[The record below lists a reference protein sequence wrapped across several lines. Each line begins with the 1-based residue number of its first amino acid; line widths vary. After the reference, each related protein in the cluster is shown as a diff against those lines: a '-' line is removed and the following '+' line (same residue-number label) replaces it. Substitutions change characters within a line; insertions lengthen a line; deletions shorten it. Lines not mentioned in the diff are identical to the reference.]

1 MTLSNE
7 WTKELLMSK
16 GWEYPDS
23 SVMKTFQDQ
32 SSLTINDEAIGGWCP
47 VDCNTQF
54 KIFGGVMF
62 LLMILGSTGRIGK
75 LTQCGSSRIL
85 LSRFSEHSVEISC
98 FFYHSEST

>member
-1 MTLSNE
+1 MTLSEE
-7 WTKELLMSK
+7 WTKNLLMSK

-23 SVMKTFQDQ
+23 SVMKTFQEQ

-75 LTQCGSSRIL
+75 T
-85 LSRFSEHSVEISC
+85 HSVEIPG
-98 FFYHSEST
+98 FYSHNLILKIDR

>member
-1 MTLSNE
+1 MTLSEE
-7 WTKELLMSK
+7 WTKKLLMSK

-23 SVMKTFQDQ
+23 SVMKTFQEQ
-32 SSLTINDEAIGGWCP
+32 SSLSIHDEAIGGWCP

-75 LTQCGSSRIL
+75 TQ
-85 LSRFSEHSVEISC
+85 SVEIPG
-98 FFYHSEST
+98 FYSHNLFLKIDR